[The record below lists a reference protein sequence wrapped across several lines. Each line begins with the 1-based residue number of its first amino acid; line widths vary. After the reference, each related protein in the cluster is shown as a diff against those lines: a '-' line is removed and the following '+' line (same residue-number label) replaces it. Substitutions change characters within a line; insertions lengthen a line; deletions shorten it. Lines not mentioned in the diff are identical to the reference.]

1 MFSLSQLFG
10 RRPSQTNQ
18 ATSKAASMS
27 RRSGGTPSGG
37 GAEEFSGLSVALL
50 KASRSTAERS
60 NAQRQMIVDIAKMEE
75 QIQASARK
83 SASNSQQTAEN
94 TESVAKA
101 TEHSHTLMETTSAA
115 MQQMSQTAQES
126 AALMR
131 EFVLRMSEVSRV
143 VETVSDIAR
152 QTNLLAL
159 NAAVEAA
166 HAGKQGDG
174 FNVIAQ
180 EIRSLADRAGQSTT
194 EIAESIGRMAASAH
208 AAEKAMRV
216 GEEAAGVSIRRNL
229 EVQQSL
235 RSIRDSM
242 QQVQSMSAEVASASN
257 RQIAAVERLSQH
269 LGQIDSMASES
280 TFEADAAA
288 EMSIRLVLSAAQ
300 LGHRSGRSRPA
311 RKPGSRDTDA
321 DQLQRR
327 MNQHAPA
334 IARAAD
340 LLRSECQRAGPPQLS
355 EETEINGRKV
365 RGLRFG
371 STAAAEATT
380 LVDRVSQQTGCV
392 ATIFVRDGDD
402 FVRAATNVK
411 RADGQR
417 ATGTILNPK
426 GAAIDRLKRAL
437 PYEGAVYVLGKSFL
451 AAYEPVTLASGEV
464 AGALYVGLAL
474 EQ

>member
-1 MFSLSQLFG
+1 MFRFIQWFG
-10 RRPSQTNQ
+10 RRPARQNPAPARVGPS
-18 ATSKAASMS
+18 
-27 RRSGGTPSGG
+27 SGTGVD
-37 GAEEFSGLSVALL
+37 EFSSLSIALL
-50 KASRSTAERS
+50 KASKSTAERS
-60 NAQRQMIVDIAKMEE
+60 NAQRQMVQDIAKMEE
-75 QIQASARK
+75 QIQASARR
-83 SASNSQQTAEN
+83 SATNSQQTAEN
-94 TESVAKA
+94 TESVARA
-101 TEHSHTLMETTSAA
+101 TEHGHTLMETTSAA
-115 MQQMSQTAQES
+115 MHQMSQTAQES

-194 EIAESIGRMAASAH
+194 EIADSIGRMAASAH

-300 LGHRSGRSRPA
+300 LGNRSGRSRSA
-311 RKPGSRDTDA
+311 HRLAGRDA
-321 DQLQRR
+321 EAEKLQRR
-327 MNQHAPA
+327 IDQHAPVV
-334 IARAAD
+334 ARAMD
-340 LLRSECQRAGPPQLS
+340 LLRSDCQTAGTPQLS
-355 EETEINGRKV
+355 GESDIGARKI

-371 STAAAEATT
+371 ATAAVDATA
-380 LVDRVSQQTGCV
+380 LVDRVNQQTGCV

-411 RADGQR
+411 RSDGQR

-426 GAAIDRLKRAL
+426 GAAIDRLKRAT
-437 PYEGAVYVLGKSFL
+437 PYEGAVYVLGKSFF
-451 AAYEPVTLASGEV
+451 AAYEPIVLASGEV
-464 AGALYVGLAL
+464 AGALYVGLSL